1 MEHVHVSVRWRV
13 DNAVVLGAAVGL
25 RVSLV
30 PQEVTVCILNLTT
43 MCCLLGYVVVVLY
56 ERLL

>member
-30 PQEVTVCILNLTT
+30 LQEVTVCILNLTT
-43 MCCLLGYVVVVLY
+43 MCCLLGYVVVVMY